1 MQQTVRDRTPDA
13 GLGAGHAAVEE
24 GLLRATRSDV
34 PFITEAARRLL
45 RSPARRLLRSRAPR
59 FRPHLVLLAA
69 RFGDPDAPGV
79 VPAAVVVELTHRAT
93 HYHDEV
99 RDEAGVRRRG
109 PGGTVHPATDAHW
122 DNTVAVLTGDVLFAR
137 ASHLLAGLGPQAVR
151 LQAEAF
157 KQLVTGQI
165 LETTGPPEGHDPVAH
180 HLEVLTARC
189 GALTAV
195 SGRLGAITAGADPA
209 VADALAP
216 CGERLGVAR
225 RLSAEAEALVPG
237 HRPTMP
243 LLLLRSRGGSQG
255 AADADQELYAL
266 LTAGPAER
274 DRNAAALARLRSHPV
289 LAETRREA
297 TRQAAAAHAAL
308 SPLPD
313 GPAKTAL
320 EELCQSVTPRSTP
333 HGP

>member
-1 MQQTVRDRTPDA
+1 MQLTVPDRTPDA
-13 GLGAGHAAVEE
+13 GLGAAHAAVEE
-24 GLLRATRSDV
+24 GLLKATQSDV
-34 PFITEAARRLL
+34 PFITDTARRLL
-45 RSPARRLLRSRAPR
+45 RSPAPRL
-59 FRPHLVLLAA
+59 RPLLVLLAA

-93 HYHDEV
+93 HCHDEV

-109 PGGTVHPATDAHW
+109 PGAAVRPAPDAHW

-165 LETTGPPEGHDPVAH
+165 LETAGPPEGCDPAAH
-180 HLEVLTARC
+180 HLAVLTGRC

-195 SGRLGAITAGADPA
+195 SGRLGALASGAGPA
-209 VADALAP
+209 VADALARY
-216 CGERLGVAR
+216 GERLGVAR
-225 RLSAEAEALVPG
+225 RLAAEADLPPAPVPAPALAPG
-237 HRPTMP
+237 RRPTLP
-243 LLLLRSRGGSQG
+243 LVLLRSRD
-255 AADADQELYAL
+255 AADTGGEADRELYEW
-266 LTAGPAER
+266 LTAEPGGR
-274 DRNAAALARLRSHPV
+274 DRDPAAPVRLRSHPV

-297 TRQAAAAHAAL
+297 ARQADAARAAL

-313 GPAKTAL
+313 GPAKSAL
-320 EELCQSVTPRSTP
+320 EELCRSAVRRP
-333 HGP
+333 AAP